1 MANILS
7 LPKEE
12 GDVGDDDDDVWGM
25 KSTCPALKKCWPA
38 LSFFVDLAAGLRGEP
53 FGKHTHTNPSG

>member
-12 GDVGDDDDDVWGM
+12 GGDDGEIKM
-25 KSTCPALKKCWPA
+25 SRIKFKKKTSPA
-38 LSFFVDLAAGLRGEP
+38 SFVDLVAGLRGEP